1 MKETAETPNNDNFS
15 TSYSYAVVRFATYLD
30 KTYMQKDRLI
40 FASVNLI
47 PRSCPQ
53 PLGTPKDEKITLFKI
68 DKNRIVFFRK
78 VVMTAEEAI
87 KWYRTPESE
96 SFRTPVPLNNDEFN
110 KQSDGIEISVSNFF
124 DDPIWPNFGFP
135 IKKENFFNSIN
146 DDPTPFT
153 GDSLAKTHRRFG
165 VQNDLLVLTSYPK
178 AIEFLHRCL
187 HINFQDYP
195 EYLGSMS
202 LILPDPIID
211 YVDNYLI
218 PSENNSGEQRLLR
231 FVPRSSENLSDLTI
245 TFFELHLNLILQL
258 ETRPIPEDGIITM
271 EHDLPLINSG
281 YFVTHPVH
289 KILIFQPP
297 SSFIRTI
304 HTSVGIIGE
313 KRNVQT
319 HQKEGKN
326 SPEFNYQAHV
336 VTNVSKQ
343 VIGSITENE
352 VYNRI
357 VDARTKRSIK
367 TEAERFGQRWF
378 TDSSR
383 EDALKEFGKILSS
396 AKKRVIFADPYFSHL
411 QLFQFLPQIST
422 ANVDI
427 KIISSKLAFVIPNS
441 EDDLKP
447 LINKIIIKIMS
458 KNKKYFT
465 KAQKNY
471 TDKIKKESSLNYQ
484 KKLIKNLHEFED
496 CLTLLKERGLS
507 ASALVLN
514 ENSPRLHD
522 RFLVIDDAV
531 WFIGHSFNS
540 IGVKPSLMIK
550 VPNPAEVINRLKEI
564 EQATINF
571 EEYIAIEKN
580 KLFQ

>member
-1 MKETAETPNNDNFS
+1 MEKITEASNNGSFS
-15 TSYSYAVVRFATYLD
+15 ESYSYGVVRFATYLD
-30 KTYMQKDRLI
+30 KTCMEKDRLI

-53 PLGTPKDEKITLFKI
+53 PLGSQKNEKITIFKI
-68 DKNRIVFFRK
+68 DKNRTIFFRK
-78 VVMTAEEAI
+78 VVMTAGEAI
-87 KWYRTPESE
+87 KWYRTPETE
-96 SFRTPVPLNNDEFN
+96 PFKTPRPLNADELN
-110 KQSDGIEISVSNFF
+110 ESTDGIEISVSNFF
-124 DDPIWPNFGFP
+124 DDPLWPNFGFP

-153 GDSLAKTHRRFG
+153 GDSQAKTHRRFG
-165 VQNDLLVLTSYPK
+165 VQNDLLVLKSYPK

-195 EYLGSMS
+195 EYLGSMA

-218 PSENNSGEQRLLR
+218 PSENNSGEHRLLR
-231 FVPRSSENLSDLTI
+231 FIPRSSENLSDLTI

-258 ETRPIPEDGIITM
+258 ETRPIPEDGIIIM
-271 EHDLPLINSG
+271 QHDLPLINSG

-289 KILIFQPP
+289 KILMFQPP
-297 SSFIRTI
+297 TGFIRTM
-304 HTSVGIIGE
+304 HTNVGIIGE

-326 SPEFNYQAHV
+326 SPEFNYQTHV
-336 VTNVSKQ
+336 VTNVSQQ

-352 VYNRI
+352 VFNRV
-357 VDARTKRSIK
+357 VDARTKRRIK

-422 ANVDI
+422 ANVEI
-427 KIISSKLAFVIPNS
+427 KIISSKLAFVVSNP
-441 EDDLKP
+441 EDDLKS
-447 LINKIIIKIMS
+447 LMDKIIIKIIS
-458 KNKKYFT
+458 KNKKYFKKT
-465 KAQKNY
+465 QKY
-471 TDKIKKESSLNYQ
+471 YIDKIKKENSLKYQ
-484 KKLIKNLHEFED
+484 EKLVKNLDLFED
-496 CLTLLKERGLS
+496 HLTFLNERGLS
-507 ASALVLN
+507 TSALVLN

-522 RFLVIDDAV
+522 RFLVIDDTV

-540 IGVKPSLMIK
+540 IGVKSSLMIK
-550 VPNPAEVINRLKEI
+550 VPNPAEVINRLEEI

-571 EEYIAIEKN
+571 EEYKMLEKS
-580 KLFQ
+580 KLSY